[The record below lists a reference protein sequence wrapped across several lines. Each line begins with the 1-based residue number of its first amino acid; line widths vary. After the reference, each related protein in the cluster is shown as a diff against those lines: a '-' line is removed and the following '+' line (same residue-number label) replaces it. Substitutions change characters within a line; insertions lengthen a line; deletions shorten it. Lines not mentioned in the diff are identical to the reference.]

1 MRRRILR
8 VAVLAVTV
16 AVTLLGVPLAIAVHA
31 LLYSNETK
39 ELERLALRAAVTVS
53 PDSGP
58 GDPIELPPSD
68 ATVQLGIYDRAG
80 RRVAGDGPGR
90 GDRAVSAAL
99 QGRVSDLSSSEELVV
114 AVPVS
119 LGERVYAVSRAGSS
133 RPAVQRAVVRSWVA
147 MVLLALAAAGCACA
161 LAVAMARRVSR
172 PLEDLVDVARAIG
185 AGNFGHRAPSSGV
198 EEIDR
203 AGDALNETAH
213 RLDELVS
220 RERAFSAHASH
231 QLRTPLT
238 SLRLGLETALSTPGA
253 DLEYA
258 ARRAVIAA
266 EHLSATVE
274 DVLALA
280 RGDGTTGGTV
290 DIGDLLAGIRARW
303 HGPLAERGRPLRI
316 RDDDAPSAAAGSDAA
331 IRQILDVLLD
341 NALRHGRGAV
351 EVIARST
358 ETAVAVD
365 VIDDGSTQNRQL
377 LPSHG
382 DRGPAPDTSQR
393 AGRLGL
399 AMATSLA
406 LSQGGRLLH
415 ARTEPRT
422 RVTLLL
428 QQSPADLAPAGER

>member
-1 MRRRILR
+1 MRSRILR

-16 AVTLLGVPLAIAVHA
+16 AVTLFGVPLAVAVHA
-31 LLYSNETK
+31 LMYSGETN
-39 ELERLALRAAVTVS
+39 ELERLALRGAVAVS
-53 PDSGP
+53 PDLAA
-58 GDPIELPPSD
+58 GDPVELP
-68 ATVQLGIYDRAG
+68 ATASNVRLGIYDRAG
-80 RRVAGDGPGR
+80 RRVAGDGPDR
-90 GDRAVSAAL
+90 ADRAVNAAL
-99 QGRVSDLSSSEELVV
+99 QGRVSDLSGPDELVV

-119 LGERVYAVSRAGSS
+119 LGEDVYAVSRAGSS
-133 RPAVQRAVVRSWVA
+133 RPAVQRAVVRSWAA

-161 LAVAMARRVSR
+161 LAVALARRVSR
-172 PLEDLVDVARAIG
+172 PLENLVDVARALG
-185 AGNFGHRAPSSGV
+185 AGDFGHRATPSGV
-198 EEIDR
+198 DEVDR
-203 AGDALNETAH
+203 AGEALNETAD
-213 RLDELVS
+213 RLDELVR
-220 RERAFSAHASH
+220 RERAFSTHASH

-258 ARRAVIAA
+258 ARRAVVAA

-280 RGDGTTGGTV
+280 RGAGATGGTV

-303 HGPLAERGRPLRI
+303 HGPLAASGRPLRI
-316 RDDDAPSAAAGSDAA
+316 RDEDAPGAAAGSDAA

-351 EVIARST
+351 TVIARST
-358 ETAVAVD
+358 ENGVAVD
-365 VIDDGSTQNRQL
+365 VIDEGSTQDRQL

-382 DRGPAPDTSQR
+382 DLPPERDASPRD
-393 AGRLGL
+393 GRLGL
-399 AMATSLA
+399 AMATNLA
-406 LSQGGRLLH
+406 LAQGGRLLH

-428 QQSPADLAPAGER
+428 PQGPG